1 MTASPNERRSR
12 ARRRFLHP
20 AWLGNVRRTSPLSE
34 HWGLDRGTPVDRY
47 YIEQFLEQNRQ
58 DIRGRVLEIKDSGY
72 TDRFGAGVE
81 GCDVLDIDASNPR
94 ATLIADLAAADLI
107 PADHFNC
114 FVFTQT
120 LQVIYDLRAALAH
133 AYRILCPGGVLLA
146 TVPGICRIEQAFYST
161 DYWRFTVASCSRLFG
176 DIFGTEQTT
185 VRGHGNV
192 LSAMAFLTGM
202 ASEELSPRELD
213 AVDARFPIVIT
224 VRAIK
229 KKHYGN

>member
-1 MTASPNERRSR
+1 MTANPNFRGSR
-12 ARRRFLHP
+12 ALRRFLHP
-20 AWLGNVRRTSPLSE
+20 AWLGNVRRTSPLSDT
-34 HWGLDRGTPVDRY
+34 WGLDRGTPVDRY
-47 YIEQFLEQNRQ
+47 YIEQFLEQNRH
-58 DIRGRVLEIKDSGY
+58 DIHGRVLEIKDSGY

-81 GCDVLDIDASNPR
+81 RCDVLDIDVSNPN
-94 ATLIADLAAADLI
+94 ATITADLAAADPV
-107 PADHFNC
+107 PADLFDC

-133 AYRILCPGGVLLA
+133 AHRILRLGGVLLA

-176 DIFGTEQTT
+176 DIFGAEQTT
-185 VRGHGNV
+185 VCGRGNV

-202 ASEELSPRELD
+202 ASEELSRRELD
-213 AVDARFPIVIT
+213 AVDARFPVVIT

-229 KKHYGN
+229 K